1 MDTFWLVLRVVVS
14 LAVVL
19 GLIWALARVRKRVG
33 PTGSDVVTVMSK
45 IPVTKKGSVLLVKA
59 GGETLLLG
67 ATDTQISLL
76 ASVELPQEE
85 EEAKEERTPV
95 DVQSL
100 MEQIQP
106 GHAPAAIAASP
117 ASIGRASNRSVSG
130 NDGPLAGSILSPS
143 TWRQLTDLL
152 KEKTARS

>member
-1 MDTFWLVLRVVVS
+1 MLRLNEMAWTWGLRVVVS

-76 ASVELPQEE
+76 ASVELPQ
-85 EEAKEERTPV
+85 
-95 DVQSL
+95 DVVPCS
-100 MEQIQP
+100 
-106 GHAPAAIAASP
+106 A
-117 ASIGRASNRSVSG
+117 
-130 NDGPLAGSILSPS
+130 PS
-143 TWRQLTDLL
+143 TFRHCNNRVP
-152 KEKTARS
+152 RSRNGRGHEGGTLGGSSVC

>member
-33 PTGSDVVTVMSK
+33 PAGSDVVTVMSK

-59 GGETLLLG
+59 GEQTLLLG

-76 ASVELPQEE
+76 ASVELPEE
-85 EEAKEERTPV
+85 EQEAKEERTPV
-95 DVQSL
+95 DIQSL
-100 MEQIQP
+100 MEQIHP
-106 GHAPAAIAASP
+106 GHAPAAIAADP
-117 ASIGRASNRSVSG
+117 ASIGRASNRSGSG
-130 NDGPLAGSILSPS
+130 NDGPLSGSILSPS

>member
-19 GLIWALARVRKRVG
+19 GLIWALARVG

-85 EEAKEERTPV
+85 EEAKEERTSV
-95 DVQSL
+95 DIQSL

>member
-59 GGETLLLG
+59 GGLRPFCWERRTPK
-67 ATDTQISLL
+67 SL
-76 ASVELPQEE
+76 SWRQWNCQEE
-85 EEAKEERTPV
+85 EEAKEERTRQAFRFAV
-95 DVQSL
+95 D
-100 MEQIQP
+100 
-106 GHAPAAIAASP
+106 G
-117 ASIGRASNRSVSG
+117 SNRAIRLQRLRLPLWHRG
-130 NDGPLAGSILSPS
+130 EQRQIGFENDDSPS
-143 TWRQLTDLL
+143 QAQYCHRAHGD
-152 KEKTARS
+152 S